1 MDRFKNTIYTWVY
14 ALKSKRMTKK
24 MMFSVLGVVAV
35 LLLILITSFIKSGE
49 MASLEQENKE
59 LLEIIDQLES
69 DLIDKED
76 EVERANLERESALL
90 SIGFDVN
97 GEEVELSEKDD
108 EINRLLG
115 VQQELENYIIEIENE
130 LKAIKLNFELYKKEL
145 TNSDSDN

>member
-1 MDRFKNTIYTWVY
+1 
-14 ALKSKRMTKK
+14 MTKK